1 MFEGIARSGEQG
13 GMQRTSHVGKP
24 RSGNNAVIGFLYNEC
39 NVFGNKVKYNVD
51 RMVANYTAGTMRTLA
66 KHTAGTMLLLTF
78 PVLNFMCLGTIP
90 CNTMS
95 ALQYNTKQYK
105 AMHARQ

>member
-1 MFEGIARSGEQG
+1 
-13 GMQRTSHVGKP
+13 MQRTSHVGKTH
-24 RSGNNAVIGFLYNEC
+24 SGNNAFIYFFDKEC
-39 NVFGNKVKYNVD
+39 HVFGNKVKYNVN
-51 RMVANYTAGTMRTLA
+51 RMVANYTAGTMRMLA
-66 KHTAGTMLLLTF
+66 KHTAGTMLLMTF